1 MTIHPDAEAGP
12 AGAGLS
18 STSPSTSKSVFVT
31 GATGFV
37 GAAVVREMVAAGHRV
52 TALVRTPERA
62 RLLPAGVHPV
72 IGDMLRPETYRD
84 AAAAAE
90 AVVHTAQVRVKGR
103 VTKGKLARLAAANDV
118 MTAELARVCADNG
131 SRLVYTSGCFG
142 YGDRGAD
149 LITEDT
155 PLSPTPLGAEHA
167 RQVGRLRALRA
178 EEGLDVVILHLGF
191 VYGPGG
197 TFKNVFYDQARRGRL
212 RCIGDGAN
220 YWSLVHVDDA
230 AAAYVAA
237 VDRAPAGT
245 EYNVVD
251 DEPLTLREFVDE
263 LTTALGKG
271 RAGNVPRAL
280 ASLAAGPSAIASL
293 TSSYRVSNSRI
304 RTRLGWRPRH
314 PRVSEGLPA
323 VVAEMRRPAARQ
335 ENVKA
340 A

>member
-149 LITEDT
+149 WSAGDKLLIPP
-155 PLSPTPLGAEHA
+155 PLVSDHA
-167 RQVGRLRALRA
+167 RQVARLRALRA

>member
-1 MTIHPDAEAGP
+1 MKSSGSDGISH
-12 AGAGLS
+12 
-18 STSPSTSKSVFVT
+18 STSTSVFVT

-37 GAAVVREMVAAGHRV
+37 GAAVVRALVAAGHRV
-52 TALVRTPERA
+52 AALVRSPERA

-84 AAAAAE
+84 AAAAAD
-90 AVVHTAQVRVKGR
+90 AVVHTAQVRVQGR
-103 VTKGKLARLAAANDV
+103 VTKRKLARLAAANDV
-118 MTAELARVCADNG
+118 MTAELARVCGDNG

-142 YGDRGAD
+142 YGDRGTD

-155 PLSPTPLGAEHA
+155 PLDPSPLGAAHA
-167 RQVGRLRALRA
+167 RQVARLRDMRA
-178 EEGLDVVILHLGF
+178 NEGLDVVILHLGF
-191 VYGPGG
+191 VYGAGG

-212 RCIGDGAN
+212 RCIGAGAN

-237 VDRAPAGT
+237 VERAPAGA

-251 DEPLTLREFVDE
+251 DEPITLRAFVDE

-280 ASLAAGPSAIASL
+280 AALAAGPPAVASL
-293 TSSYRVSNSRI
+293 ISSYRVGNSRL
-304 RTRLGWRPRH
+304 RTQLGWRPRH
-314 PRVSEGLPA
+314 PRVSDGLPA